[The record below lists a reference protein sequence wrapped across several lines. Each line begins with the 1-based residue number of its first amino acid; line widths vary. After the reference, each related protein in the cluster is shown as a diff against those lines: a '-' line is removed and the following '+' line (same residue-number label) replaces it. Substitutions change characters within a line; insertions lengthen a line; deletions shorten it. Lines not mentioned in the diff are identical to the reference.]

1 MIEKN
6 IDAQIDL
13 VDLVRV
19 FWKEKVL
26 IMITTFV
33 IIILTL
39 FYALSLPNLY
49 TSSTLLKLSEGGD
62 TGSLSSLASQY
73 GGLASLAGI
82 SLPSGS
88 NDKSDYVIETIE
100 SREFTSH
107 LLQFNN
113 LKPMLMAFESY
124 NPLSKVINYD
134 SEIYDIK
141 SKKWVRDPIN
151 GNIIPSNLELHS
163 VIKERLSIS
172 KNKQSGFINLS
183 FEHKSPS
190 FSKEMLDLIIRELN
204 IKVREKDLNEST
216 MALDYLKAQIIKIEQ
231 SEIRKAV
238 FNLIESQLQV
248 QMLANIK
255 KDYILV
261 TIDKPFIPE
270 NKSSP
275 ARAFIMMM
283 GAFFGLIFSCILA
296 LIKHYK

>member
-49 TSSTLLKLSEGGD
+49 TSSTLLKLSESGD

-88 NDKSDYVIETIE
+88 NDKSDYVIEIIE

-124 NPLSKVINYD
+124 DPLSKVINYD

-255 KDYILV
+255 KDYILSI
-261 TIDKPFIPE
+261 IDKPFIPE
-270 NKSSP
+270 NKSYP
-275 ARAFIMMM
+275 ARAFIMVM